1 MIDPKDCWLKDNCK
15 QLHCNDKNGCLI
27 LYKLNYL
34 YNEANVPLKLRKNI
48 PLRTDADGTDLEEFK
63 LLKNIQDNISE
74 FVADGGQLY
83 IHSRQAGNGKA
94 QPDDSLILTEKG
106 YVKMKDIKIG
116 DRIFGEDGKL
126 HSVIGKFDQGY
137 KDIYSITFNDR
148 TTTESCDEHLWNIS
162 DRSSIDK
169 SFKTVTLKSMLEKEL
184 RGRVGGGWRYQI
196 PVTKPLVFEKKTFVL
211 HPYILG
217 YILGDGSTSQDGSI
231 NLTINEKD
239 ADSILPIINSLLP
252 EDYYV
257 KKAKSLGAKYAYSLT
272 SDKLKFGRKPK
283 DIQFSNIL
291 KDELKRYNI
300 IKNKS
305 PEKYIPD
312 DYLFSDVDSRIS
324 LLQGLMDSDGTVLKN
339 TNNVSFGSTSARLVE
354 GFTFLVQSLGGTV
367 TTSIKKNRA
376 YNYKRKDGGEERRKA
391 LDFYYCQVKLPSNI
405 MPFRLER
412 KIKRFS
418 NNQQNEPYRS
428 IRDISYV
435 GKKHSYCIT
444 TDNPSQLYLTNDCIV
459 THNSSWALRLLQ
471 TYFNKIWL
479 RTDLRCRALFINV
492 PLFLIKLKENIS
504 NKLEY
509 ITHIQKNV
517 YDCDLVIWDDIGT
530 KSSTVYEGENLL
542 SIIDYRIG
550 NGKANIF
557 TSNLNDKELHE
568 ALGDRLASRIC
579 NSGIN
584 IEFRGGD
591 KRGLDVGGD
600 N

>member
-34 YNEANVPLKLRKNI
+34 YNEANVPINLRKNI
-48 PLRTDADGTDLEEFK
+48 PLKTDADGTDLEEFK

-83 IHSRQAGNGKA
+83 IHSRQAGNGK
-94 QPDDSLILTEKG
+94 
-106 YVKMKDIKIG
+106 
-116 DRIFGEDGKL
+116 
-126 HSVIGKFDQGY
+126 
-137 KDIYSITFNDR
+137 
-148 TTTESCDEHLWNIS
+148 
-162 DRSSIDK
+162 
-169 SFKTVTLKSMLEKEL
+169 
-184 RGRVGGGWRYQI
+184 
-196 PVTKPLVFEKKTFVL
+196 
-211 HPYILG
+211 
-217 YILGDGSTSQDGSI
+217 
-231 NLTINEKD
+231 
-239 ADSILPIINSLLP
+239 
-252 EDYYV
+252 
-257 KKAKSLGAKYAYSLT
+257 
-272 SDKLKFGRKPK
+272 
-283 DIQFSNIL
+283 
-291 KDELKRYNI
+291 
-300 IKNKS
+300 
-305 PEKYIPD
+305 
-312 DYLFSDVDSRIS
+312 
-324 LLQGLMDSDGTVLKN
+324 
-339 TNNVSFGSTSARLVE
+339 
-354 GFTFLVQSLGGTV
+354 
-367 TTSIKKNRA
+367 
-376 YNYKRKDGGEERRKA
+376 
-391 LDFYYCQVKLPSNI
+391 
-405 MPFRLER
+405 
-412 KIKRFS
+412 
-418 NNQQNEPYRS
+418 
-428 IRDISYV
+428 
-435 GKKHSYCIT
+435 
-444 TDNPSQLYLTNDCIV
+444 
-459 THNSSWALRLLQ
+459 SSWALRLLQ
-471 TYFNKIWL
+471 TYFNKVWL

-509 ITHIQKNV
+509 ITHIQENV